1 MIVSDKT
8 ALFID
13 GTNLH
18 YTAKALG
25 FDIDFKRL
33 IEEFEKRGSILRSYY
48 YTTISEG
55 TESAVR
61 PLVDWLDYNGF
72 AVRAKPAKDFDDG
85 DGRRKIKRN
94 IGVELAVDAL
104 EIAKHL
110 DQLVLFSGD
119 GDFRSLVEAVQRR
132 RAHVTVV
139 SSVRTR
145 PPMVADELRRQADAF
160 LELDDLKAA
169 IGRH

>member
-72 AVRAKPAKDFDDG
+72 IVRAKPAKEFDDG
-85 DGRRKIKRN
+85 DGRRKVKRN

-104 EIAKHL
+104 ENT
-110 DQLVLFSGD
+110 
-119 GDFRSLVEAVQRR
+119 VQSSDLSEPALTRIFD
-132 RAHVTVV
+132 AH
-139 SSVRTR
+139 RQ
-145 PPMVADELRRQADAF
+145 MIELRAAQKLNAGLLESNGSVLVGAD
-160 LELDDLKAA
+160 D
-169 IGRH
+169 I

>member
-55 TESAVR
+55 TESAIR

-72 AVRAKPAKDFDDG
+72 TVRAKPAKEFDDG

-94 IGVELAVDAL
+94 IGIELAVDAL

-110 DQLVLFSGD
+110 DQLVLFPAMRIFAHSWKL
-119 GDFRSLVEAVQRR
+119 FRGA
-132 RAHVTVV
+132 AHTLRSF

>member
-18 YTAKALG
+18 YTAKSLG

-119 GDFRSLVEAVQRR
+119 GKFSLTRGSCSEAP
-132 RAHVTVV
+132 
-139 SSVRTR
+139 RTR
-145 PPMVADELRRQADAF
+145 YGRFKCAHQAAD
-160 LELDDLKAA
+160 
-169 IGRH
+169 GRG

>member
-55 TESAVR
+55 TESAIR

-72 AVRAKPAKDFDDG
+72 TVRAKPAKEFDDG
-85 DGRRKIKRN
+85 DGRR
-94 IGVELAVDAL
+94 
-104 EIAKHL
+104 
-110 DQLVLFSGD
+110 
-119 GDFRSLVEAVQRR
+119 
-132 RAHVTVV
+132 
-139 SSVRTR
+139 
-145 PPMVADELRRQADAF
+145 
-160 LELDDLKAA
+160 
-169 IGRH
+169 